1 MKPIAKLGELPFN
14 VGGISVFAAVDKNKQ
29 AITDDLFILQ
39 ERSTRYFDLINE
51 GTDVDY
57 TFMKMVSKDT
67 TFRDLALDAT
77 AAQIQAL
84 IGKNQFAVK
93 VYDLVTQDPLGY
105 VYKFFTNKFIL
116 SNGLEVPVTDFAA
129 QTAVPVPPVVNV
141 TSVALNKITSA
152 ILTGTTEQLTA
163 TVLPAGATNKAVT
176 WASSAPTIASVSSTG
191 LVTGLLNGSA
201 NITVTT
207 VDGSHT
213 STCAYTLTTAV
224 TGVTLAPATVTLSLA
239 GTTTQQLTPTVA
251 PATASVQTVTYVS
264 SAPAIA
270 TVSPTGLVTAVAVG
284 TANITVTTTD
294 GAKTAVSAVTVTA

>member
-1 MKPIAKLGELPFN
+1 MKPIAKLGEFPFS
-14 VGGISVFAAVDKNKQ
+14 VGGISVFAAVDKDKQ
-29 AITDDLFILQ
+29 AITDELFILQ

-57 TFMKMVSKDT
+57 TFMKMVSKDA
-67 TFRDLALDAT
+67 TFRDLDIDAT
-77 AAQIQAL
+77 ASEVQAL
-84 IGKNQFAVK
+84 LAKNQFAVK

-116 SNGLEVPVTDFAA
+116 SNGLEVQVTDFAA
-129 QTAVPVPPVVNV
+129 QTAVPVPPVVPV
-141 TSVALNKITSA
+141 ASVSLNKITSA
-152 ILTGTTEQLTA
+152 ILTGATEQLTA
-163 TVLPAGATNKAVT
+163 TVLPADATDKSVT
-176 WASSAPTIASVSSTG
+176 WASDAPTIATVSATG
-191 LVTGLLNGSA
+191 LVTALANGSA

-213 STCAYTLTTAV
+213 STCAYTVTTAV

-270 TVSPTGLVTAVAVG
+270 TVSASGLVTALVEG

-294 GAKTAVSAVTVTA
+294 GSKTAVSAVTVTA

>member
-1 MKPIAKLGELPFN
+1 MKPIAKLGEFPFS
-14 VGGISVFAAVDKNKQ
+14 VGGISVFAAVDKDKQ
-29 AITDDLFILQ
+29 AITDELFILQ

-57 TFMKMVSKDT
+57 TFMKMVSKDA
-67 TFRDLALDAT
+67 TFRDLDIDAT
-77 AAQIQAL
+77 ASEVQAL
-84 IGKNQFAVK
+84 LAKNQFAVK

-116 SNGLEVPVTDFAA
+116 SNGLEVQVTDFAA
-129 QTAVPVPPVVNV
+129 QTAVPVPPVVPV
-141 TSVALNKITSA
+141 ASVSLNKITSA

-163 TVLPAGATNKAVT
+163 TVLPADATDKSVT
-176 WASSAPTIASVSSTG
+176 WASDAPTIATVSATG
-191 LVTGLLNGSA
+191 LVTALTNGSA

-270 TVSPTGLVTAVAVG
+270 TVSASGLVTAVAAG

-294 GAKTAVSAVTVTA
+294 GSKTAVSAVTVTA

>member
-1 MKPIAKLGELPFN
+1 MKPIAKLGEFPFS
-14 VGGISVFAAVDKNKQ
+14 VGGISVFAAVDKDKQ
-29 AITDDLFILQ
+29 AITDELFILQ

-57 TFMKMVSKDT
+57 TFMKMVSKDA
-67 TFRDLALDAT
+67 TFRDLDIDAT
-77 AAQIQAL
+77 ASEVQAL
-84 IGKNQFAVK
+84 LAKNQFAVK

-116 SNGLEVPVTDFAA
+116 SNGLEVQVTDFAA
-129 QTAVPVPPVVNV
+129 QTAVPVPPVVPV
-141 TSVALNKITSA
+141 ASVSLNKITSA
-152 ILTGTTEQLTA
+152 ILTGATEQLTA
-163 TVLPAGATNKAVT
+163 TVLPADATDKSVT
-176 WASSAPTIASVSSTG
+176 WASDAPTIATVSATG
-191 LVTGLLNGSA
+191 LVTALTNGSA

-270 TVSPTGLVTAVAVG
+270 TVSASGLVTAVAAG

-294 GAKTAVSAVTVTA
+294 GSKTAVSAVTVTA

>member
-1 MKPIAKLGELPFN
+1 MKPIAKLGEFPFS
-14 VGGISVFAAVDKNKQ
+14 VGGISVFAAVDKDKQ
-29 AITDDLFILQ
+29 AITDELFILQ

-57 TFMKMVSKDT
+57 TFMKMVSKDA
-67 TFRDLALDAT
+67 TFRDLDIDAT
-77 AAQIQAL
+77 ASEVQAL
-84 IGKNQFAVK
+84 LAKNQFAVK

-116 SNGLEVPVTDFAA
+116 SNGLEVQVTDFAA
-129 QTAVPVPPVVNV
+129 QTAVPVPPVVPV
-141 TSVALNKITSA
+141 ASVSLNKITSA
-152 ILTGTTEQLTA
+152 ILTGATEQLTA
-163 TVLPAGATNKAVT
+163 TVLPADATDKSVT
-176 WASSAPTIASVSSTG
+176 WASDAPTIATVSATG
-191 LVTGLLNGSA
+191 LVTALTNGSA

-264 SAPAIA
+264 SAPEIA
-270 TVSPTGLVTAVAVG
+270 TVSASGLVTAVAAG

-294 GAKTAVSAVTVTA
+294 GSKTAVSAVTVTA